1 MNNKN
6 NIYFRIARV
15 GNFCKEMTIFIKSDV
30 LVTTWDRLKKPQKI
44 QKIKQMPSAIVV
56 GGGLAGLSAAHTLL
70 ENGIHVTMLDKNPF
84 LGGNSTKAT
93 SGINGANT
101 KTQGVQ
107 GVEDSVDSFLEDI
120 VRSATGVKTGPM
132 PEPYPL
138 ARVIAGESTGAV
150 HWIQDSFGVP
160 LDVVSRMGGHSNQRC
175 HRTLAGGKFPGME
188 ITSSLMKKF
197 EAMCDAEDGT
207 CDLIINASARKLLK
221 DNQGRVVGVE
231 YTDGDGLLQRI
242 EASAVIL
249 ATGGYGA
256 GGAVNGSLL
265 HKVRPDLVHLPTTNG
280 DHSIGEGIQLA
291 LDIGAKAIGLQH
303 VQVHPTGLVNPSDPN
318 NRTKFLAAEAL
329 RGEGGIIVDCEGK
342 RFCNDI
348 GKRDYVT
355 GRMWELGKAP
365 YRLILNTKAS
375 SKMQWHCK
383 HYCSR
388 RVMKHFKNAAEV
400 AKEIGITTSAMKASL
415 DSYNADAA
423 AGANGT
429 PDRFGK
435 IYFLNA
441 PFEMDEDYYVSFLFV
456 CLFVFSATSISS
468 ITCITCT
475 VPPVPP
481 VPDRIQ
487 TDKLH
492 FFRHFFPSFFPL
504 TFARWKQKY
513 THNRSLK

>member
-1 MNNKN
+1 
-6 NIYFRIARV
+6 
-15 GNFCKEMTIFIKSDV
+15 
-30 LVTTWDRLKKPQKI
+30 
-44 QKIKQMPSAIVV
+44 MPSAIVV

-231 YTDGDGLLQRI
+231 YTDGDGVLQRI

-280 DHSIGEGIQLA
+280 DHSVGEGIQLA

-415 DSYNADAA
+415 DSYNADAT

-441 PFEMDEDYYVSFLFV
+441 PFEMDEDYYVSLF
-456 CLFVFSATSISS
+456 FSATY
-468 ITCITCT
+468 T
-475 VPPVPP
+475 VLPVPPVPPVPPAPPVPP

-492 FFRHFFPSFFPL
+492 YFRHFFLHFSPSL
-504 TFARWKQKY
+504 LLIGNNNTFTTGRSSNARC
-513 THNRSLK
+513 SLHHGWLGHLNQIRVCLRGL